1 MAHQNL
7 PLREL
12 RESSK
17 NRGSQLSEL
26 ILVTLP
32 IGNMGDITLRALE
45 ALKSG
50 KTFYAEDTRVFKELL
65 NNLGITYQDKFIDSF
80 HDQSVGKLEIILSK
94 IKNGEVVHLVSDAG
108 SPMVSDPAFPLLKR
122 LVEEKITI
130 KTLPGVTAVV
140 TALEL
145 SALPPHPFHFWGFI
159 GRGKGEKKDFFKEL
173 AGIPGTHIFFESPH
187 RVFETID
194 NFFEVQPDNTLV
206 IGRELTKTYESV
218 YRITKDDLKDI
229 REQVVDKGE
238 FVLLFHSAAEKS
250 SAGSS
255 DEVVALT
262 KDYLE
267 NGGSTKKLAKIFSKV
282 LGSDTKTIYDQL
294 SRSVK

>member
-1 MAHQNL
+1 M
-7 PLREL
+7 
-12 RESSK
+12 
-17 NRGSQLSEL
+17 SEL

-32 IGNMGDITLRALE
+32 IGNMGDITVRALE
-45 ALKSG
+45 SLKSG

-80 HDQSVGKLEIILSK
+80 HDQSVGKLEVIVSK
-94 IKNGEVVHLVSDAG
+94 IKSGEVVHLVSDAG
-108 SPMVSDPAFPLLKR
+108 SPMVSDPAYPLLKK
-122 LVEEKITI
+122 LIEEGIQI

-159 GRGKGEKKDFFKEL
+159 GRGKGEKKDFFSDL
-173 AGIPGTHIFFESPH
+173 SQIPGTHIFFESPH
-187 RVFETID
+187 RVFETIET
-194 NFFEVQPDNTLV
+194 FFEVQADNTLV
-206 IGRELTKTYESV
+206 IARELTKTYESV
-218 YRITKDDLKDI
+218 YRIKKEDLGSI
-229 REQVVDKGE
+229 RENVVDKGE
-238 FVLLFHSAAEKS
+238 FVLLFHTLHENK
-250 SAGSS
+250 SAGSNA
-255 DEVVALT
+255 EVMSLT

-282 LGSDTKTIYDQL
+282 LGTDTKTVYDQL